1 MAEPTPNTPP
11 DAKAGKSAE
20 MTKAQA
26 AKAVRRPVPV
36 KAKDGT
42 VTIDMVAVKPDE
54 VLAFKDHGTHVV
66 VVTIDGQKFSSADAK
81 AEA

>member
-1 MAEPTPNTPP
+1 MADPKTP
-11 DAKAGKSAE
+11 DAADPADK
-20 MTKAQA
+20 A
-26 AKAVRRPVPV
+26 AKSLTAAAAAKLVRRPVTT

-42 VTIDMVAVKPDE
+42 VTNSFVPVKADE

-66 VVTIDGQKFSSADAK
+66 VVTVDGQKFSSADAK